1 MNCPYCPHH
10 CALKEGQVGLCGARW
25 NQGGESLPVKPWA
38 VSSLALDPVEKKPL
52 YHFYP
57 GKTILSVG
65 GVGCNMRCFFCQN
78 HEISMT
84 PAQGADTR
92 DLSPRQLRDMAVSL
106 VSRGNIGVA
115 FTYNE
120 PMVNFELIR
129 DTGALLREAGLKTA
143 VITNGCFTLDAL
155 GQVLPVADAFNI
167 DLKGFTPV
175 WYRRLGGGLGNSK
188 NLHPG
193 GGPKSPCGDHHPDC
207 PRGKRRGG
215 GDGRPGRLARLVGQQ
230 HPPAPEPLLSPLPCL
245 FSPHPKGHHGKTAGY
260 RGKAPVPCVSGQY
273 MNQIKTNPS
282 RYANGRGNLLFDLR
296 YLL

>member
-175 WYRRLGGGLGNSK
+175 WYRRLGGDLETVKTFIQEAAQRAHVEITTLIVPGENDGEAEMDALAAWLASLDNSIPLHLSRCFPRYHASFPPTPRDTMEKLRDIAEKHLSHVYLGN
-188 NLHPG
+188 
-193 GGPKSPCGDHHPDC
+193 
-207 PRGKRRGG
+207 
-215 GDGRPGRLARLVGQQ
+215 
-230 HPPAPEPLLSPLPCL
+230 
-245 FSPHPKGHHGKTAGY
+245 
-260 RGKAPVPCVSGQY
+260 
-273 MNQIKTNPS
+273 I
-282 RYANGRGNLLFDLR
+282 
-296 YLL
+296 